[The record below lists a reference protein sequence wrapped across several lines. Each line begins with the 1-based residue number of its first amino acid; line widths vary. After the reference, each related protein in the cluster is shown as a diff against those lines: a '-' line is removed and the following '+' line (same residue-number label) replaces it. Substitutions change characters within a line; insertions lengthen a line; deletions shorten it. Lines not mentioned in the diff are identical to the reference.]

1 MPVRDG
7 RAAWARVAVLTAV
20 LGLLLAWA
28 WWISRGRAGIA
39 AWDGAVGLEQGLGTA
54 GWGPRATYASRD
66 VNGLGGLSLTL
77 PAGWR
82 AESLST
88 DAWRGGVLV
97 RAREGG
103 VWGRGRELT
112 VEVYPQVA
120 VLPPAAF
127 LVRRLGVT
135 VGFERVE
142 EAGTVWAVAGVRYT
156 SGRGPRSGGEGASV
170 ESGGGRGAE
179 RFEWV
184 AVTVVPS
191 GRALVVRLGGPG
203 GGELADAVLVRG
215 VLRRID
221 VAEWASAASA
231 TLDAAAVSL
240 RPLAMPTSVLAEWG
254 LASARQGGGERAG
267 DGLGSRLKQVVVL
280 GGRGRGTPSEG
291 VVTVEV
297 FPVVVPGWP
306 QSLDTAD
313 GTEHPTVRA
322 LRTMA
327 GGHDARLLEG
337 HVQRLTATRLLVT
350 PKSAHSTAGDGGGGE
365 EVGLLAGEFPV
376 AAMLVGSEGAGLG
389 PLAALLVARGEG
401 DAAGGAAG
409 GAPGGAGGG
418 GTGLL
423 RALSRVAERV
433 TFVPHAEELSSLLEA
448 GGRLAAQ
455 LRAGSAG
462 PAGEADGGTMR
473 WVLEAAGAGAGT
485 PPVGTME
492 LNISGTLEVVRETP
506 WPHRL
511 LRTERLR
518 EGGGE
523 GGSVR
528 TVAVAWQVRGLAEVG
543 GAEPSPAATAP
554 SPAGGEPSSHGS
566 GRASAAVEEWTD
578 VLVRTFDVMAPRA
591 GGAADGPAG
600 ELDKEPSGEPAGKA
614 DGEPGQEPDGELMA
628 VRRYAPGPALLA
640 GVMRAETAALVVTDT
655 VGWLDL
661 DREGLFSLVLVQPLA
676 ADGAGRRW
684 AVHAVGTGRTLV
696 VRDGPTGPGGTR
708 GPGMTVEEPGRLRGR
723 H

>member
-1 MPVRDG
+1 M
-7 RAAWARVAVLTAV
+7 WARVAVLTAV
-20 LGLLLAWA
+20 LGLLLVWA
-28 WWISRGRAGIA
+28 WWISRGRGGIA

-66 VNGLGGLSLTL
+66 VNGLGGIALTL

-82 AESLST
+82 VESLST

-156 SGRGPRSGGEGASV
+156 SGRGPRADGEGAGV
-170 ESGGGRGAE
+170 ETGAGRGAE

-184 AVTVVPS
+184 AVTVVAS

-203 GGELADAVLVRG
+203 GGELADAVLVRE

-221 VAEWASAASA
+221 VAEWASAATA
-231 TLDAAAVSL
+231 LLDAAAVSL

-254 LASARQGGGERAG
+254 VASARQGGGERAA

-297 FPVVVPGWP
+297 FPVLVPGWP
-306 QSLDTAD
+306 RSSD
-313 GTEHPTVRA
+313 GEDGAEHPTVRA

-337 HVQRLTATRLLVT
+337 HVQRLTATRLVVT
-350 PKSAHSTAGDGGGGE
+350 PKAADSAAGDAGAGE
-365 EVGLLAGEFPV
+365 DLGLLAGEFPV
-376 AAMLVGSEGAGLG
+376 AAMLVGSEGPGLG

-401 DAAGGAAG
+401 DAARGAARGASGGGEGGAS
-409 GAPGGAGGG
+409 
-418 GTGLL
+418 GLL

-448 GGRLAAQ
+448 GEQLAA
-455 LRAGSAG
+455 RINASAGSAG
-462 PAGEADGGTMR
+462 DADGGTIR

-485 PPVGTME
+485 PPVGTMQ
-492 LNISGTLEVVRETP
+492 LSVSGTLEVVRQAP

-518 EGGGE
+518 GDAVEGV
-523 GGSVR
+523 SVR
-528 TVAVAWQVRGLAEVG
+528 TVAVAWQVRGLAEAG
-543 GAEPSPAATAP
+543 GFEP
-554 SPAGGEPSSHGS
+554 SPAGGSEPSAANGASPSHGQGS
-566 GRASAAVEEWTD
+566 ASAANEDWTD
-578 VLVRTFDVMAPRA
+578 VLVRTFDVMSPRVSA
-591 GGAADGPAG
+591 EVDGSGLGTPDHANNDGADG
-600 ELDKEPSGEPAGKA
+600 DS
-614 DGEPGQEPDGELMA
+614 DGELMA
-628 VRRYAPGPALLA
+628 VRRYVPGPALLA
-640 GVMRAETAALVVTDT
+640 GAMRAETAALVVTDT

-684 AVHAVGTGRTLV
+684 AVHALGTGRTLV
-696 VRDGPTGPGGTR
+696 VSDGTTAPGGAR
-708 GPGMTVEEPGRLRGR
+708 GPGWTVEEPGRLRGR
-723 H
+723 Q